1 MIDLL
6 DDALN
11 MIVLPN
17 HLSDFIP
24 DSIEKEATQNGNGH
38 YIMTEIHETTFDMKF
53 KSDRVCHNELPGVF
67 PPAKLDF
74 SGQDEQV
81 ILGLRENSIE
91 AFWINTQNGI
101 KTRIQ
106 NRNNLDRPEYV
117 NIRTTDTTVEIRFM
131 FDNYEEAVS
140 HFEFKFK
147 LRI

>member
-11 MIVLPN
+11 MTVLPN

-24 DSIEKEATQNGNGH
+24 DSTEKEATQNGNGD

-53 KSDRVCHNELPGVF
+53 KSDRVCLNELPGVF

-74 SGQDEQV
+74 SNQDKQV

-91 AFWINTQNGI
+91 AFWIQDGI
-101 KTRIQ
+101 RERIQ
-106 NRNNLDRPEYV
+106 NRNDLDRSEYV
-117 NIRTTDTTVEIRFM
+117 NIKTTETTVEIKFM
-131 FDNYEEAVS
+131 FDDLFAAVS
-140 HFEFKFK
+140 HFEFTFK
-147 LRI
+147 PRI